1 MHYTGTVYRAPMDA
15 MNPLLE
21 ITQGCSHNRCKFC
34 NMYKDVR
41 FKMSPL
47 EWIEEDLQEIRS
59 VLPHTRRLTLL
70 SANPFVLPYKKL
82 MTILDLIHKYLPDV
96 DYITTQTRVSDIQNK
111 TVDQLKEL
119 HANGIEKLYLGIESG
134 DDWTLQSVNKG
145 YTSDIIVPQSL
156 KLEQAGIKYW
166 LTFMNGI
173 ADKEHSHDHALHSA
187 QIFSQLHPEA
197 IGSGS
202 LVLFPDTVLAQEA
215 NAGLFTPL
223 TEKERMEEMKVFL
236 ENLRMENDT
245 QFVMHH
251 TSALQMNG
259 HIPRDQDKLIKRLET
274 AIAGY
279 DEIEDAMEYH
289 RNHTYTL

>member
-21 ITQGCSHNRCKFC
+21 ITQGCSHNRCTFC
-34 NMYKDVR
+34 NMYKDVH

-47 EWIEEDLQEIRS
+47 EWVEEDLREIRS
-59 VLPHTRRLTLL
+59 VLPHTKRLTFIG
-70 SANPFVLPYKKL
+70 ANPFVLPYKKL
-82 MTILDLIHKYLPDV
+82 MVILDLVHKYLPDV

-134 DDWTLQSVNKG
+134 DDWTLQRINKG

-166 LTFMNGI
+166 LTFLNGI
-173 ADKEHSHDHALHSA
+173 ADKEHSYDHALHSA

-202 LVLFPDTVLAQEA
+202 LVLFPDTALAKEA
-215 NAGLFTPL
+215 QAGLFTPL

-236 ENLRMENDT
+236 ENLHMGNDT

-259 HIPRDQDKLIKRLET
+259 HIPHDQGKLIKQLES
-274 AIAGY
+274 AISNY
-279 DEIEDAMEYH
+279 DEIEGAMEYH
-289 RNHTYTL
+289 RSHTYTL